1 MNLEMIFQGP
11 ITPQK
16 WRMLGDY
23 LRSTELHPGQGVRIQ
38 KSYSTGRVIS
48 AVREIP
54 PEQSQAPPFA
64 VLTFR
69 PVPDTSP
76 AEYIVTLQEGIV
88 LERHTQTGVDGV
100 QEHEV
105 KIGEDYMST
114 RPRPELTIES
124 GDTVWCNYST
134 DSDGLLDDIPVI
146 VANSDT
152 NETQHHI
159 PVSGATIGSGTEGDY
174 WIKLFEFE
182 VIDGKPTFTYFQQS
196 DIEHSRLW
204 KGKNIGGA
212 RYIHKEFDETNGE
225 YDFRTLEQV
234 EPSGRTFGKVIV
246 PFVNGDEFDD
256 ANDSIKFSAIC
267 ERVTSPQINVND
279 DGAGAVT
286 IEGNNKDGSLTWTDC
301 STPTPTVT
309 TLVEWQDGLVTSQGV
324 KNFTAGCGDEL
335 PSGSYG
341 EILYHNGTNWVVLAN
356 PGVASNEG
364 WVLVHNGTN
373 PYWLDTTVTL

>member
-1 MNLEMIFQGP
+1 MNLETIFQGP

-16 WRMLGDY
+16 WKMLGDY

-76 AEYIVTLQEGIV
+76 AEYVVTLQEGIV

-100 QEHEV
+100 EEHEV
-105 KIGEDYMST
+105 KIGADYLST
-114 RPRPELTIES
+114 RPRPELTIKS
-124 GDTVWCNYST
+124 GETTWINYTT
-134 DSDGLLDDIPVI
+134 DSDGSLNGIPVI
-146 VANSDT
+146 VSNSDT

-159 PVSGATIGSGTEGDY
+159 PVSGATTGSGTEGDY
-174 WIKLFEFE
+174 WIKLFEFD

-212 RYIHKEFDETNGE
+212 RYIHKQFDENNGE

-246 PFVNGDEFDD
+246 PFVNGDEFDA

-267 ERVTSPQINVND
+267 ERATSPQINVND

-286 IEGNNKDGSLTWTDC
+286 IEGNGVNGSIRFEDC
-301 STPTPTVT
+301 SGNEFF
-309 TLVEWQDGLVTSQGV
+309 TLAWQDGLITGPAAINTV
-324 KNFTAGCGDEL
+324 AIPGC
-335 PSGSYG
+335 PSPAP
-341 EILYHNGTNWVVLAN
+341 T
-356 PGVASNEG
+356 P
-364 WVLVHNGTN
+364 
-373 PYWLDTTVTL
+373 